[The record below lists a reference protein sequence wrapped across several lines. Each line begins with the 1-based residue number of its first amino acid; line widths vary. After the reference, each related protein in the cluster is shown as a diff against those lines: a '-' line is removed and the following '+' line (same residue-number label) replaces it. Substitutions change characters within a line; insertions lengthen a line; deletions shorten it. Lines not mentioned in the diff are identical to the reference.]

1 MPDHSD
7 SASDNFDDFARDYGK
22 ILDQSLRLSGATGDY
37 FARNRVQWV
46 KRLEKRDGRAPVRIL
61 DLGCGDGTTEVC
73 LREAFSHASL
83 HGVDVSA
90 ESIKVATE
98 RGLVGAEYRAYD
110 GRVLPYSE
118 NEFDLVF
125 MAGVLHHVTED
136 RARVQL
142 VEEMG
147 RVLKSGGSAY
157 VFEQNPS
164 NPVTRRIVERC
175 PFDRHARL
183 LRSTELRE
191 LMTPAPFADLETHF
205 ILFAPRHTIFA
216 PVHAIEP
223 WLTRIPL
230 GAQYFVGATKR

>member
-1 MPDHSD
+1 MPDYSD
-7 SASDNFDDFARDYGK
+7 SASDNFDDFADDYRK
-22 ILDQSLRLSGATGDY
+22 ILDQSLRLTGASGVY

-46 KRLEKRDGRAPVRIL
+46 KRLEKRDGRTPVRIL

-90 ESIKVATE
+90 ESIQVATE
-98 RGLVGAEYRAYD
+98 RGLTGAEYRAYD

-125 MAGVLHHVTED
+125 MAGVLHHVPED
-136 RARVQL
+136 RARVHL

-183 LRSTELRE
+183 LGSRELRE

-223 WLTRIPL
+223 WLTRIPF
-230 GAQYFVGATKR
+230 GAQYFVAATKR